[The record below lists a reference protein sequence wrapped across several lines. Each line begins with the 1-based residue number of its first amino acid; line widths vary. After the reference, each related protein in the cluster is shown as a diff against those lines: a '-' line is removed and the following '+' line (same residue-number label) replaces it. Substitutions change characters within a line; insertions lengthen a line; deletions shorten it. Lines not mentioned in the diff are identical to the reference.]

1 MFGIDWDEREERE
14 SDKRRVGRPMKMY
27 TEEERPEYRHLSM
40 PHRLWSLLPQAPAER
55 SRIISNLVELVYG
68 DSSLRIREI
77 HDEIAYLS
85 QRINEFTAEAIGKI
99 DALKREEH
107 DIMQAKA
114 KIEEAKKNGGL

>member
-1 MFGIDWDEREERE
+1 MYGIDEKE
-14 SDKRRVGRPMKMY
+14 SDKRRVGRPMKVY
-27 TEEERPEYRHLSM
+27 TEEERPEQRSVSM
-40 PHRLWSLLPQAPAER
+40 PHRLWSLLPESGTER
-55 SRIISNLVELVYG
+55 NRIISNLVELVYG

-85 QRINEFTAEAIGKI
+85 HRINELTAEAIEKI

-114 KIEEAKKNGGL
+114 KIEESKRNGVI